1 MKTIFRA
8 LTVLLALFILNEGE
22 EALAAPDPAEVEE
35 MKLQAPLHI
44 VGKVEKDAFFQ
55 DLPNEKFLQIRK
67 MTLLP
72 SEVIKAPGSFD
83 QDVALE
89 VYYHYIPSWMADQFT
104 GPAPMDIAKGDI
116 IEIWLEEGKNGWEPV
131 MSGSTVK
138 HVQYRDERE
147 EAVKEPLI
155 HKIKRLAEN
164 VFRESSFLTALLFI
178 ILLLAITFL
187 SRKVPA
193 GKFK

>member
-1 MKTIFRA
+1 MKTIVRA

-116 IEIWLEEGKNGWEPV
+116 IEIWLEEGKDGWEPV
-131 MSGSTVK
+131 LSGSTVK

-155 HKIKRLAEN
+155 HKLKRLAEN

>member
-1 MKTIFRA
+1 MKTIVRA

-89 VYYHYIPSWMADQFT
+89 VYYHYIPSWMADKFT

-116 IEIWLEEGKNGWEPV
+116 IEIWLEEGKDGWEPV
-131 MSGSTVK
+131 LSGSTVK

-155 HKIKRLAEN
+155 HKLKRLAEN